1 MANALHRFKADMW
14 SRIAEEM
21 AIPWRAAEAM
31 HWQMGEHE
39 MARRAGVTPF
49 TLANTNN
56 HTSHG
61 NGMTMAP
68 RHPYHP
74 GMQLP
79 HAITTSLSA
88 FDHHRRNSGPSLSQP
103 GQPQQLPSLAELTAG
118 LPAFAPSSYPPSHA
132 APSSVESPY
141 SEYPSRRSLP
151 PSGLPTGTAFD
162 HLPPPGALSTGRPT
176 TPSPGQAL
184 TAPAGGGYFG
194 REVNGRRY

>member
-1 MANALHRFKADMW
+1 MW

-56 HTSHG
+56 HTSQPNHPL
-61 NGMTMAP
+61 NMP
-68 RHPYHP
+68 RHFNPSV
-74 GMQLP
+74 QLP
-79 HAITTSLSA
+79 PTMMPSVAPAS
-88 FDHHRRNSGPSLSQP
+88 HHRRNSGPGALSQHGP
-103 GQPQQLPSLAELTAG
+103 PQLPSLSELTAG
-118 LPAFAPSSYPPSHA
+118 LPAFAPPHSLQPQSHGP
-132 APSSVESPY
+132 PSSVGSPY

-151 PSGLPTGTAFD
+151 PGGVPTGTAFD
-162 HLPPPGALSTGRPT
+162 HLPRPGSLSHQPT
-176 TPSPGQAL
+176 TPTTGHSLPAP
-184 TAPAGGGYFG
+184 TNYFPTSAPA